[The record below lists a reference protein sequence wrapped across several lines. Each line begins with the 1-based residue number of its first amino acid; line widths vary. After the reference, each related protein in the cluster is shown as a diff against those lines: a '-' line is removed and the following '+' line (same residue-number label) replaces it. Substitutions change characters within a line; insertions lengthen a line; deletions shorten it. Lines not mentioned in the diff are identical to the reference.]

1 VVVLFYDGIIIE
13 SSLAENRRQAIDT
26 LCGRLYSDG
35 RLSNLKAFRDAVYK
49 RESEMSTEL
58 APSVFVPHAKSE
70 AVLKPS
76 VAMMKTKDGE
86 SVFLIA
92 SNSDEGH
99 IKALADLA
107 SALGGDATEL
117 IF

>member
-1 VVVLFYDGIIIE
+1 MFYDGMIIE
-13 SSLAENRRQAIDT
+13 NALAENREQAIDA
-26 LCGRLYSDG
+26 LCSRLYCDG
-35 RLSNLKAFRDAVYK
+35 RLSDLKAFKDAVYK
-49 RESEMSTEL
+49 RESEFSTEL
-58 APSVFVPHAKSE
+58 APSVFVPHAKSD

-107 SALGGDATEL
+107 SALSDS
-117 IF
+117 INN